1 MKTKK
6 LLTLI
11 IAAVITVVLCVT
23 VVAVLDIG
31 ETNDTEKS
39 VSTETKT
46 PESTPVIKIERNEF
60 TGDVYPDAVKSRK
73 VTIDGK
79 EITVNYKYSSTSGG
93 TRSDV
98 YLDTDGNKYHFDTE
112 GNFYGKQ
119 AVKDNTVKRE
129 NDENKKVLTEKDC
142 IEIAENYMRATFGSE
157 VDDYKYSSHTYQE
170 HNEKY
175 WVDFKRYIGKDDFI
189 LVDICTVAVYAK
201 GEVTLCTKSSNDPLE
216 GFDMALLDGVTRED
230 VVTFAEAEVNR
241 IFGDYGLLKLEW
253 SDSVGLW
260 HNGEKHVLT
269 IGCDFVTEKNIPSEL
284 VTLYDI
290 DMDFEKSA
298 DKNEKSF
305 YVTFEYELGA

>member
-241 IFGDYGLLKLEW
+241 IFGDYGILKLEW